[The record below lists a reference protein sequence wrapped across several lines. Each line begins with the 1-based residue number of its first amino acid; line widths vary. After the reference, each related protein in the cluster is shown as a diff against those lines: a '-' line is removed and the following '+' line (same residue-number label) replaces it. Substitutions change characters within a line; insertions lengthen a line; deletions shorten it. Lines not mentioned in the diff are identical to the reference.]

1 MGTAEWSED
10 LKLHSWDE
18 KLTYLSKHLQLL
30 LTIDENT
37 DGYFGSGWSDAGMRN
52 YLNIANYTC

>member
-1 MGTAEWSED
+1 MLFASLGTA
-10 LKLHSWDE
+10 E

-37 DGYFGSGWSDAGMRN
+37 DGYFGSGCSDAGMKN